1 STLRC
6 DQKQCHRRYTPVSK
20 RFGSHSLKNVTYSF
34 PRFVSIDV
42 SIWLIS
48 EWPFEKT
55 KELRMK
61 IMLEKKRLPNDMLKV
76 KIIGKTNEDV
86 VTNRQFYVKQ
96 GTTITE
102 LNQLAQ
108 LMLQLGAEI
117 TIDKITTV
125 DTKAHLFNPNTIT
138 N

>member
-1 STLRC
+1 
-6 DQKQCHRRYTPVSK
+6 
-20 RFGSHSLKNVTYSF
+20 
-34 PRFVSIDV
+34 
-42 SIWLIS
+42 
-48 EWPFEKT
+48 
-55 KELRMK
+55 MK
-61 IMLEKKRLPNDMLKV
+61 VMVEKKRLPNNMLKV

-86 VTNRQFYVKQ
+86 VTIRQFYVKQ

-117 TIDKITTV
+117 AIDKITTV

>member
-1 STLRC
+1 
-6 DQKQCHRRYTPVSK
+6 
-20 RFGSHSLKNVTYSF
+20 
-34 PRFVSIDV
+34 
-42 SIWLIS
+42 
-48 EWPFEKT
+48 
-55 KELRMK
+55 
-61 IMLEKKRLPNDMLKV
+61 MLEKKRLPNDMLKV

-86 VTNRQFYVKQ
+86 VTNRQFYVKR

>member
-1 STLRC
+1 
-6 DQKQCHRRYTPVSK
+6 
-20 RFGSHSLKNVTYSF
+20 
-34 PRFVSIDV
+34 
-42 SIWLIS
+42 
-48 EWPFEKT
+48 
-55 KELRMK
+55 
-61 IMLEKKRLPNDMLKV
+61 MLEKKRLPNDMLKV

>member
-1 STLRC
+1 
-6 DQKQCHRRYTPVSK
+6 
-20 RFGSHSLKNVTYSF
+20 
-34 PRFVSIDV
+34 
-42 SIWLIS
+42 
-48 EWPFEKT
+48 
-55 KELRMK
+55 
-61 IMLEKKRLPNDMLKV
+61 MLEKKRLPNDMLKV

-117 TIDKITTV
+117 TIDNITTV

>member
-1 STLRC
+1 
-6 DQKQCHRRYTPVSK
+6 
-20 RFGSHSLKNVTYSF
+20 
-34 PRFVSIDV
+34 
-42 SIWLIS
+42 
-48 EWPFEKT
+48 
-55 KELRMK
+55 MK